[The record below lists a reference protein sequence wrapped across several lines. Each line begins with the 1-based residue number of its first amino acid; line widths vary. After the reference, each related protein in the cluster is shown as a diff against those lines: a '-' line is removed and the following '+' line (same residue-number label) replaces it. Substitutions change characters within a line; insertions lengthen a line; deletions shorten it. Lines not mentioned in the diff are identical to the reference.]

1 MNVSY
6 TVTFKGFPEKFNAAL
21 EKMLRDDI
29 AFYPKR
35 MSMESATVEEQKSV
49 KKAAAKKKPAKKT
62 APRGKSNAAA

>member
-6 TVTFKGFPEKFNAAL
+6 TVIFKGFPEKFGAAL

-35 MSMESATVEEQKSV
+35 MSMKSATVVEQKS
-49 KKAAAKKKPAKKT
+49 AKKSVAKRK
-62 APRGKSNAAA
+62 K

>member
-6 TVTFKGFPEKFNAAL
+6 TVTFKGFPEKFGAAL

-35 MSMESATVEEQKSV
+35 MSMESATVVEQKS
-49 KKAAAKKKPAKKT
+49 AKKPVAKRK
-62 APRGKSNAAA
+62 K